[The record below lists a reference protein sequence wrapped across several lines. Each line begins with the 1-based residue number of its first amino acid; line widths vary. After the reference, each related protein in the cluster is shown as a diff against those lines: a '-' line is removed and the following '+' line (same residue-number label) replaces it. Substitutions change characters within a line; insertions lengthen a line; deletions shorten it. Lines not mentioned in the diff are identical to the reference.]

1 MKVIADNTE
10 LIGTGSEQDETEST
24 SISSHGINHASYQE
38 SIKLA
43 EHEPPEHIPEYI
55 KSIKPGLDKLVS
67 ILG

>member
-10 LIGTGSEQDETEST
+10 LIGKDSEQDETEST

-43 EHEPPEHIPEYI
+43 EHEIGRAH
-55 KSIKPGLDKLVS
+55 V
-67 ILG
+67 